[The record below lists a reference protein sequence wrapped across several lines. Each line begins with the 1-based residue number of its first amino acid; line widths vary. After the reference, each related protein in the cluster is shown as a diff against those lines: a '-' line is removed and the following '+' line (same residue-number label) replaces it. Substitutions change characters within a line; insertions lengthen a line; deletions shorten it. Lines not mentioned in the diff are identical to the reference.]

1 MLLHASPDTQ
11 PLSHWSVLTCH
22 LYCSLSTL
30 TITAGC
36 FIKKPASPT
45 LQFGDTEDGCCI
57 LYKASKLEL
66 LNSHSFTYA
75 YQEAGAAEGC
85 RKIQNQVALLCHF
98 RLKHNGSTSSNV
110 CSSDSSSDSD
120 APERHIIVATTHLK
134 AEKSLE
140 GETARAAQALQ
151 LLSAVTKFRAAA
163 SSDLQHQLQQQRPA
177 DIDTAFTATAAIPV
191 VIAGDFNALPH
202 CSKDGYAA
210 LCYEHLSSSALQ
222 LRSAYPVAGDDAYT
236 TWKFRYLKFLLLYH
250 CLAESK

>member
-1 MLLHASPDTQ
+1 V
-11 PLSHWSVLTCH
+11 SVLIDTCAVH
-22 LYCSLSTL
+22 A
-30 TITAGC
+30 AGC

-75 YQEAGAAEGC
+75 YQEAGAADGC

-98 RLKHNGSTSSNV
+98 RLKNSTLDSN
-110 CSSDSSSDSD
+110 SDSSSSDGDS
-120 APERHIIVATTHLK
+120 PERHLIVATTHLK
-134 AEKSLE
+134 AEKTLE

-163 SSDLQHQLQQQRPA
+163 SSELQYQLQQQQQPA
-177 DIDTAFTATAAIPV
+177 EIAAAAAAAATAIPV
-191 VIAGDFNALPH
+191 IVAGDFNALPH

-222 LRSAYPVAGDDAYT
+222 LRSAYPVTGDDAYT
-236 TWKFRYLKFLLLYH
+236 TWKFRYVKFLLFTVYH
-250 CLAESK
+250 QTYNLSP

>member
-1 MLLHASPDTQ
+1 MLIT
-11 PLSHWSVLTCH
+11 
-22 LYCSLSTL
+22 
-30 TITAGC
+30 TAGC

-98 RLKHNGSTSSNV
+98 RLKHSGSGSSD
-110 CSSDSSSDSD
+110 SISDSSSGST
-120 APERHIIVATTHLK
+120 APERHLIVATTHLK
-134 AEKSLE
+134 AEKTLE

-163 SSDLQHQLQQQRPA
+163 SSELQHQLQQQQPA
-177 DIDTAFTATAAIPV
+177 ETDAAAATTAAAAIPV

-210 LCYEHLSSSALQ
+210 LCYEHLSSSELQ

-236 TWKFRYLKFLLLYH
+236 TWKFRLLKLLLLYH
-250 CLAESK
+250 CLAEPK